1 MKELRINLLAKML
14 QNETDKYVKKND
26 GKIDAMGGIVYIEIA
41 TGITILKLLYPY
53 FPEIMEMIKDE
64 NLNDVLKRWYDNQSL
79 NIEEPEEEEN

>member
-41 TGITILKLLYPY
+41 TGITILKLLYPH

-64 NLNDVLKRWYDNQSL
+64 KLNDVLKRWYDNQSL